1 MKLLLHMNPERL
13 KKRNNYNNYMDNEK
27 TTISLKKGTKKRLLD
42 LAGATPA
49 ETRDDL
55 MNRILDEVEQS
66 RGGEMLGN

>member
-1 MKLLLHMNPERL
+1 
-13 KKRNNYNNYMDNEK
+13 MDNQK

-66 RGGEMLGN
+66 RSGGETLGN